1 MKAQSFFGTGK
12 TKQTGEKVRQ
22 VGHTGSVQNKTGNI
36 ARKTEVKQA
45 YHQGKSGGISIQ
57 RKTNVKQAY
66 TLGTKSESLND
77 KGRTSY

>member
-1 MKAQSFFGTGK
+1 MKAQSFFGGTSP
-12 TKQTGEKVRQ
+12 KQTGEKVRQ

-45 YHQGKSGGISIQ
+45 YHQGKLGGVSIQ

-66 TLGTKSESLND
+66 TLGSASESMKD